1 KVANQVVPA
10 MFIAYST
17 MIIGGIFAACAHTA
31 PTAEQRGRFA
41 RCTAFLKEMC
51 RDCSKKSL
59 LFRNALVE
67 IECVEEMVGFLPR
80 RLDCTQL
87 LRIRE
92 LLIPRSIEGAVGKRF
107 STFITPIRHI
117 ARMPPTTN
125 ACSAGTIPLTSNLCA
140 IFGKKPTQV
149 KEPPANGEGDAKL
162 PDYKL
167 TYTAIS
173 TLLVA
178 MSTATKDES
187 FFAAMLGRLDT
198 DGEQKD
204 EVMTSPPSTAQCR
217 SPSSDASSSAA
228 GSSSHRGAMR
238 LQAHPLIRGGSER
251 LPPIDDKTIPNSSWL
266 LSGKVDAL
274 NIRSRSADADLH
286 QAQKNEEE
294 DSGSSQKSKLL
305 NLLN

>member
-1 KVANQVVPA
+1 
-10 MFIAYST
+10 
-17 MIIGGIFAACAHTA
+17 
-31 PTAEQRGRFA
+31 
-41 RCTAFLKEMC
+41 
-51 RDCSKKSL
+51 
-59 LFRNALVE
+59 
-67 IECVEEMVGFLPR
+67 
-80 RLDCTQL
+80 
-87 LRIRE
+87 

-107 STFITPIRHI
+107 STFITPIRHV

-125 ACSAGTIPLTSNLCA
+125 ACNTGTIPLTSNLCA
-140 IFGKKPTQV
+140 IFGKKPAQV
-149 KEPPANGEGDAKL
+149 KEPPTNGEGDAKL

-187 FFAAMLGRLDT
+187 FFAAMLGRLDA
-198 DGEQKD
+198 DAVEQKD
-204 EVMTSPPSTAQCR
+204 EVMTSPPSTAPLTSPPSTAQCR

-228 GSSSHRGAMR
+228 GSSSHRGGAMR

-251 LPPIDDKTIPNSSWL
+251 LPPIDDKTIPSSSWL

-286 QAQKNEEE
+286 QAQKKEEEEE
-294 DSGSSQKSKLL
+294 DGCGGSQKSKLL